1 MCIKERV
8 IEHVCM
14 SLHIIC
20 ACERVCKCVSICMCM
35 CQGVRVRVGVLDHVF
50 EFAKSKG

>member
-1 MCIKERV
+1 M

-20 ACERVCKCVSICMCM
+20 VCERVCKCVCICMCM
-35 CQGVRVRVGVLDHVF
+35 CQGVRVSVRVGVLDHVC